1 MLNLAARAAEVQGS
15 IQSAGGQPL
24 SVQNVAEMPDNKQ
37 TSAEKKTVSK
47 ASLDVAVKKLNEALE
62 TVMTEQR
69 FEIDSELNRPIV
81 KVVNSKTKEVIRQI
95 PSEEAVRLS
104 KNIGEM
110 IGLLMDDKI

>member
-24 SVQNVAEMPDNKQ
+24 SVQNAAEMPDKQ